1 MLAFTERC
9 VKGPLFGCRMCG
21 NCLLQ
26 ETAFICHMEC
36 PKGIRNGP
44 CGGVNNGFCY
54 VDPKRRCVW
63 ALIYE
68 RSRRMHREHRLLEVL
83 PPVDWDR
90 AGTETWGEVVR
101 KVREAGFRRIFF
113 KAGNKDNASRKQQGQ
128 SQRHVIGNNLE
139 ELVFRPIR
147 QPDWWKGDTG
157 YHLPAVTGPQSFLEA
172 NLRAGKFVITSE
184 VTPPLSA
191 SAEKLNEKIELL
203 KPWVSAINFTDGSS
217 AIPRMSSIACCSVA
231 AAHGADPV
239 LQISARDSTRSGL
252 QSQAV
257 GANILGV
264 KNILCLSGDSPRVG
278 PKPRGNLNIIDVDSV
293 QMLWI
298 LRRMRDEG
306 IWLDGREMKH
316 RPEFFLGAAAS
327 PFAQDPSLQV
337 IRDRKKINAG
347 AQFFQTNLVFDPD
360 RLDGWLENLEK
371 QQLLDKVFILVGV
384 SPLRTLNMAKYL
396 NDRIPGITIPDHI
409 MKRMEQAGADASGE
423 GIRIAVET
431 IRRLKT
437 KPGISGVHIMPLG
450 WEAVVPQIVN
460 ASF

>member
-1 MLAFTERC
+1 MALFTPLRRWQPAFRPFGRNGLPGRMLAFTERC

-54 VDPKRRCVW
+54 VDPKRKCVW
-63 ALIYE
+63 VLIYE

-101 KVREAGFRRIFF
+101 KAREAGFRRIFF
-113 KAGNKDNASRKQQGQ
+113 TAGSRDNASGQQQGR
-128 SQRHVIGNNLE
+128 SRRHIIGNNLE
-139 ELVFRPIR
+139 ELVFKPIR
-147 QPDWWKGDTG
+147 QPEWWKGDTD
-157 YHLPAVTGPQSFLEA
+157 YHPPAVTTPQSLLETS
-172 NLRAGKFVITSE
+172 LRAGKFVITSE
-184 VTPPLSA
+184 ITPPLSA
-191 SAEKLNEKIELL
+191 SAEKLKDKIELL

-293 QMLWI
+293 QML
-298 LRRMRDEG
+298 
-306 IWLDGREMKH
+306 
-316 RPEFFLGAAAS
+316 
-327 PFAQDPSLQV
+327 
-337 IRDRKKINAG
+337 
-347 AQFFQTNLVFDPD
+347 
-360 RLDGWLENLEK
+360 
-371 QQLLDKVFILVGV
+371 
-384 SPLRTLNMAKYL
+384 
-396 NDRIPGITIPDHI
+396 
-409 MKRMEQAGADASGE
+409 
-423 GIRIAVET
+423 
-431 IRRLKT
+431 
-437 KPGISGVHIMPLG
+437 
-450 WEAVVPQIVN
+450 
-460 ASF
+460 